1 MQQTAINYMQL
12 RGGSSKGVYFLAE
25 DLPSNEALRNQII
38 LAAIGRDD
46 SQIDGLGGGD
56 ALTSKVAIVSPAS
69 REDADVD
76 FLFVQVVVGKN
87 QLDTTPN
94 CGNILAGVGPFA
106 IEAGLVTAGEG
117 KTAVRVHMLNSG
129 KICELELCT
138 PNRQMQYDGDESIDG
153 VPGTAAPV
161 ICNYLDVAGSICG
174 ALLPSKN
181 LIDEIQGTQVTC
193 IDNGM
198 PVVMIKAQALGL
210 SGSETPQ
217 ALNNNSSLRAQ
228 LERIRIEAGKLMR
241 LGDVTH
247 KAIPK
252 MCLISPAQ
260 HGGLINTRTF
270 IPHQCH
276 SSIGVL
282 GAVTVATGCILPGTV
297 ASEFVHIPEGQN
309 KRISVEHPSGQ
320 FDVSLVVD
328 EKGTLPSITKAGVL
342 RTTRLLSKGT
352 LFVPSSL
359 FCQEK

>member
-1 MQQTAINYMQL
+1 MQQTAINFMQL
-12 RGGSSKGVYFLAE
+12 RGGSSKGLYFLAD
-25 DLPSNEALRNQII
+25 DLPLDEAVRNQVI
-38 LAAIGRDD
+38 LTAIGRDER
-46 SQIDGLGGGD
+46 QIDGLGGAD

-69 REDADVD
+69 RDDADID

-87 QLDTTPN
+87 QVDITPN

-106 IEAGLVTAGEG
+106 IEAGLIAASEG
-117 KTAVRVHMLNSG
+117 KTFVRVHMVNSG

-138 PNRQMQYDGDESIDG
+138 PNKQMQYEGNESIDG
-153 VPGTAAPV
+153 VPGTSAPV
-161 ICNYLDVAGSICG
+161 VCNYLDVAGSICG
-174 ALLPSKN
+174 ALLPTTN
-181 LIDEIQGTQVTC
+181 LIDDIQGTLVTC

-198 PVVMIKAQALGL
+198 PVVMIKAQALGVT
-210 SGSETPQ
+210 GSESPQ
-217 ALNNNSSLRAQ
+217 TLNDNVPLRER
-228 LERIRIEAGKLMR
+228 LERIRIEAGQRMN
-241 LGDVTH
+241 LGYVTH

-260 HGGLINTRTF
+260 NGGLINTRTF

-297 ASEFVHIPEGQN
+297 ASDLVHICSGQN
-309 KRISVEHPSGQ
+309 KRISVEHPSGK
-320 FDVSLVVD
+320 FDVSLLVD
-328 EKGTLPSITKAGVL
+328 EQGSLPSITKAGVL
-342 RTTRLLSKGT
+342 RTARLLSKGT